1 MGLVMQIR
9 GSQQS
14 ASVDPINNID
24 MGFGASGP
32 IKGSRGLQGI
42 FVLLERVCEEKK
54 GLIFK
59 AA

>member
-1 MGLVMQIR
+1 MQSR

-42 FVLLERVCEEKK
+42 FVLLERACEEKK